1 MTTPKHF
8 TLFKNKIWDFSI
20 ARDPRVGETVENY
33 NTPRENGLKTK
44 SRKHILKLLS
54 FHILVFQSLTHSAS

>member
-33 NTPRENGLKTK
+33 NTPRENGL
-44 SRKHILKLLS
+44 LKDKE
-54 FHILVFQSLTHSAS
+54 QKTHS